1 MMISWSR
8 WVTHDDFHAAVWC
21 VVLSFTFFPITVPNV
36 VSILFVKLVEQKME
50 IKKCCSLQIMFVFYP
65 CNIIIFKQIN
75 W

>member
-50 IKKCCSLQIMFVFYP
+50 IKKMLFFTNNVCFLPLYHYHF
-65 CNIIIFKQIN
+65 
-75 W
+75 

>member
-1 MMISWSR
+1 MISWSR

-50 IKKCCSLQIMFVFYP
+50 IKNVVIQNVFLFYP
-65 CNIIIFKQIN
+65 CIIIILKQIN

>member
-8 WVTHDDFHAAVWC
+8 WVSHDDFHAAVWC

-50 IKKCCSLQIMFVFYP
+50 IKNVVI
-65 CNIIIFKQIN
+65 
-75 W
+75 